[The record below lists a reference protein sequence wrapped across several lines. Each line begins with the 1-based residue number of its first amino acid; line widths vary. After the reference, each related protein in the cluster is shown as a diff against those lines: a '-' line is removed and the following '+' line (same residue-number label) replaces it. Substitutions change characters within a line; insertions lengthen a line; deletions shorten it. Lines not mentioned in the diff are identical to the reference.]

1 MAPRGQSH
9 DVVHAVDAASEH
21 VEAHRAHTKFAEL
34 GDFGVG
40 MVVRNLRDA
49 DPTGAEPR
57 QDVHQIGL
65 VVGLERARHHRTG
78 DDAQRLDLSEIIFER
93 KVRRRVALV
102 RHDREAVI
110 DDVAM
115 AVEQPALLSFAPGG
129 AQRNGGAAREE
140 TATAQM
146 HRFTPGFCVIASPF
160 VPAKAGTQSQALDSR
175 LRGNER

>member
-1 MAPRGQSH
+1 MSSTLSMRPRNTLKRT
-9 DVVHAVDAASEH
+9 A
-21 VEAHRAHTKFAEL
+21 RTKFAEL

-115 AVEQPALLSFAPGG
+115 AVEQPP
-129 AQRNGGAAREE
+129 R
-140 TATAQM
+140 
-146 HRFTPGFCVIASPF
+146 
-160 VPAKAGTQSQALDSR
+160 R
-175 LRGNER
+175 LRRGTVESRGGNDSGCA